1 MSDFSPV
8 AVSFQTVGSLL
19 LALMMAQ
26 LGRMFPWRYARNWA
40 FAWLAMFVALASVR
54 VYIATHDRICW
65 MFYLLAEWAFLG
77 LLYAGSRELADGTHV
92 PLRYFFYCAPLAIL
106 LAALP
111 VKFAPTFNDVFI
123 GQAAAVSIGALISF
137 LTLGRTGPNRRQV
150 GWQTMRI
157 ALGLMTIAYAAYV
170 PLFTLYTMG
179 WDLWFLSYSSLAD
192 LLGCIVLGFG
202 MILFTT
208 EEASRELKD
217 AVMALQVARD
227 QMQQKLHTDPLTEAL
242 SRHAFLAMP
251 RGITGVVIMLDI
263 DHLKQINDEAG
274 HDMGDLV
281 IRSTANAVRARIRA
295 DDLLFRWG
303 GDEFLII
310 VPNSTIDV
318 VNARLSTLSDGIRID
333 RPSKDPLMFTVSWGG
348 AEFGRGTSLEEAMRA
363 ADLAM
368 YDRREQRR
376 VRASG
381 ARG

>member
-54 VYIATHDRICW
+54 VYITTHDRICW

>member
-8 AVSFQTVGSLL
+8 AVSVQTIGSLL

-26 LGRMFPWRYARNWA
+26 LGRMFAWRYARNWA
-40 FAWLAMFVALASVR
+40 FAWLAMSVALASVR
-54 VYIATHDRICW
+54 IYIATQDRALW
-65 MFYLLAEWAFLG
+65 MVYLMAEWAFLG
-77 LLYAGSRELADGTHV
+77 LLYAGSRELADGMHV
-92 PLRYFFYCAPLAIL
+92 PVRYFFYCAPVALVLAT
-106 LAALP
+106 LP
-111 VKFAPTFNDVFI
+111 VKFARTFNDVFI
-123 GQAAAVSIGALISF
+123 GQAAALSIGALISF
-137 LTLGRTGPNRRQV
+137 LTLGRTGPSRRQV

-157 ALGLMTIAYAAYV
+157 ALALMTIVYGAYV
-170 PLFTLYTMG
+170 PLFTLYTLG
-179 WDLWFLSYSSLAD
+179 WNLWFLPYSSLAD

-208 EEASRELKD
+208 EQASRELKD
-217 AVMALQVARD
+217 AVTALQTARD

-251 RGITGVVIMLDI
+251 RGINGVVIMLDI

-310 VPNSTIDV
+310 VPQSTMDV
-318 VNARLSTLSDGIRID
+318 VNARLSTLSDGIRIE
-333 RPSKDPLMFTVSWGG
+333 RPGRDPLVFNVSWGG
-348 AEFGRGTSLEEAMRA
+348 AEFGNGRTLEEAMRI
-363 ADLAM
+363 ADMAM
-368 YDRREQRR
+368 YGRRESRR
-376 VRASG
+376 FTAAA
-381 ARG
+381 ARS

>member
-1 MSDFSPV
+1 M
-8 AVSFQTVGSLL
+8 
-19 LALMMAQ
+19 
-26 LGRMFPWRYARNWA
+26 
-40 FAWLAMFVALASVR
+40 
-54 VYIATHDRICW
+54 
-65 MFYLLAEWAFLG
+65 
-77 LLYAGSRELADGTHV
+77 
-92 PLRYFFYCAPLAIL
+92 

-111 VKFAPTFNDVFI
+111 VKFARSFNDVFI

-157 ALGLMTIAYAAYV
+157 ALGLMAIAYAAYV

-179 WDLWFLSYSSLAD
+179 WNLWFLPYSSLAD

-310 VPNSTIDV
+310 VPNSTMDV

-348 AEFGRGTSLEEAMRA
+348 AEFGRGTTLEEAMRA

-368 YDRREQRR
+368 YDRREKKRS
-376 VRASG
+376 A
-381 ARG
+381 

>member
-1 MSDFSPV
+1 MTDFSPV

-26 LGRMFPWRYARNWA
+26 LGRMFAWRYTRNWA
-40 FAWLAMFVALASVR
+40 FAWLAMSVALASVLA
-54 VYIATHDRICW
+54 YIATGDRLLWIV
-65 MFYLLAEWAFLG
+65 YLLAEWAFLG
-77 LLYAGSRELADGTHV
+77 LLYAGSRELADGTQV
-92 PLRYFFYCAPLAIL
+92 PLRYFFYVAPLAL
-106 LAALP
+106 LVAAVP
-111 VKFAPTFNDVFI
+111 VKFARNFNDVFI
-123 GQAAAVSIGALISF
+123 GQAAAVAIGAFVTF

-157 ALGLMTIAYAAYV
+157 ALALMTIAYAAYV

-179 WDLWFLSYSSLAD
+179 WNLWFLPYSSLAD

-227 QMQQKLHTDPLTEAL
+227 QIHQKLHTDPLTEAL

-274 HDMGDLV
+274 HDIGDLV

-310 VPNSTIDV
+310 VPGSSIDV
-318 VNARLSTLSDGIRID
+318 VNARLSSLGDGIRID
-333 RPSKDPLMFTVSWGG
+333 RPPREPLNFTVSWGC
-348 AEFGRGTSLEEAMRA
+348 AEFGGGRTLEDAMRA
-363 ADLAM
+363 ADMAM
-368 YDRREQRR
+368 YQRR
-376 VRASG
+376 GKRTA
-381 ARG
+381 

>member
-1 MSDFSPV
+1 MTDFSPV

-26 LGRMFPWRYARNWA
+26 LGRMFAWRYTRNWA

-54 VYIATHDRICW
+54 AYIATHDRLLWIV
-65 MFYLLAEWAFLG
+65 YLLAEWAFLG
-77 LLYAGSRELADGTHV
+77 LLYAGSRELADGMQV
-92 PLRYFFYCAPLAIL
+92 PLRYFFYVAPLAL
-106 LAALP
+106 LVAAIP
-111 VKFAPTFNDVFI
+111 VKFARNFNDVFT
-123 GQAAAVSIGALISF
+123 GQAAAVSIGAFVTF

-157 ALGLMTIAYAAYV
+157 ALALMTIAYAAYV

-179 WDLWFLSYSSLAD
+179 WNLWSRPSSSLAA
-192 LLGCIVLGFG
+192 LFGCIALGFG

-217 AVMALQVARD
+217 AVMALQVVRD
-227 QMQQKLHTDPLTEAL
+227 QMQHKLHTDPLSEAL

-274 HDMGDLV
+274 HDMGDIV
-281 IRSTANAVRARIRA
+281 IRSTANAIRARIRA

-310 VPNSTIDV
+310 VPKSTLDV
-318 VNARLSTLSDGIRID
+318 VNARLSSLSEGVRID
-333 RPSKDPLMFTVSWGG
+333 LPGREPLTFTVSWGG
-348 AEFGRGTSLEEAMRA
+348 AEFGGGKTLEDAMRA
-363 ADLAM
+363 ADMAM
-368 YDRREQRR
+368 YGRRALR
-376 VRASG
+376 VASSSSRA
-381 ARG
+381 

>member
-8 AVSFQTVGSLL
+8 AVSFQTIGSLL

-26 LGRMFPWRYARNWA
+26 LGRMFAWRYARNWA
-40 FAWLAMFVALASVR
+40 FAWLAMSVALASVR
-54 VYIATHDRICW
+54 VYIATQDRIFW
-65 MFYLLAEWAFLG
+65 IGYLMAEWAFLG

-92 PLRYFFYCAPLAIL
+92 PIRYFFYCAPLALL

-111 VKFAPTFNDVFI
+111 VRFARSFNDVFI
-123 GQAAAVSIGALISF
+123 GQAAAVAIGALISF

-157 ALGLMTIAYAAYV
+157 ALALMTIAYAAYV

-179 WDLWFLSYSSLAD
+179 WNLWFLPYSSLAD

-217 AVMALQVARD
+217 AVMALQVVRD
-227 QMQQKLHTDPLTEAL
+227 QMQHKLHTDPLTEAL

-274 HDMGDLV
+274 HDIGDLV
-281 IRSTANAVRARIRA
+281 IRSTANAVRNRIRA

-310 VPNSTIDV
+310 VPKSTIDV
-318 VNARLSTLSDGIRID
+318 VNARLSALSEGISVEL
-333 RPSKDPLMFTVSWGG
+333 PEKGPLTFTVSWGG
-348 AEFGRGTSLEEAMRA
+348 AEFGGGRSLEEAMRM
-363 ADLAM
+363 ADMAM
-368 YDRREQRR
+368 YERREARR
-376 VRASG
+376 LKAAG